1 MNSPLSKTAG
11 RHRGTQPQSRP
22 LRGALPDH
30 IDKLLAHPD
39 VEERHLFLVIHE
51 SALTFELSDAL
62 ATGRTMPLEPP
73 PLPHGVTHLWL
84 AHHFSRRVLLGAAGG
99 WSEHYPY
106 DG

>member
-1 MNSPLSKTAG
+1 LRNELAAG
-11 RHRGTQPQSRP
+11 H
-22 LRGALPDH
+22 LPDH

-51 SALTFELSDAL
+51 SALTFELSDTL

-84 AHHFSRRVLLGAAGG
+84 AHHFSRRVFLGAPGG